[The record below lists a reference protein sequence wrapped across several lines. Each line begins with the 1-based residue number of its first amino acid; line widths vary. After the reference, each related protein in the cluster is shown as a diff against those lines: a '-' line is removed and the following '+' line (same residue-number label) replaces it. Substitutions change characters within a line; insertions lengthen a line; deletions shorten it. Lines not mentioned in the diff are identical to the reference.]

1 MRLPLDIALLKTLQ
15 RGAGRLADE
24 ARDAVRSY
32 VCGQMEA
39 DGSFVNRAGKSDLY
53 YTMFGWMMCHALSIP
68 SDAGKREAYLRQIDP
83 SDLDALHLSVYRQCV
98 LLHDLMKKGLVRA
111 ALNHWGDRHQLEEFM
126 AQFAGHTVGRTLNG
140 TAASLFAS
148 RQTEEDMQE
157 KVREI
162 LALQDQTGGFYANEG
177 AAMPDLLSTAVA
189 LFTLRTLQ
197 WKPRYD
203 ASDFIE
209 AHFQEDG
216 SFMPNLL
223 DEQSDVEYCFYG
235 LLALGAS

>member
-15 RGAGRLADE
+15 RGAGRLAEE
-24 ARDAVRSY
+24 ARDGVRSF
-32 VCGQMEA
+32 VCGQMAA

-68 SDAGKREAYLRQIDP
+68 SDAGKREVYLQQIDP
-83 SDLDALHLSVYRQCV
+83 LDLDALHLSVYRQCV

-111 ALNHWGDRHQLEEFM
+111 ALSHWGDRHQLEEFM
-126 AQFAGHTVGRTLNG
+126 ARFAGHTVGRTLNG
-140 TAASLFAS
+140 TAASMLAS
-148 RQTEEDMQE
+148 RQTEEVKKE
-157 KVREI
+157 KIREI
-162 LALQDQTGGFYANEG
+162 LTLQDQTGGFYANEG

-189 LFTLRTLQ
+189 LFTLRALQ
-197 WKPRYD
+197 QKPRYD
-203 ASDFIE
+203 VSDFIE
-209 AHFQEDG
+209 AHFQDDG

>member
-1 MRLPLDIALLKTLQ
+1 MRLPLDITLLKTLR
-15 RGAGRLADE
+15 RGAGLLADE
-24 ARDAVRSY
+24 ARDRAKSFVGS
-32 VCGQMEA
+32 QMAE

-68 SDAGKREAYLRQIDP
+68 SDTGKREAYLRQIDP
-83 SDLDALHLSVYRQCV
+83 ESLDALHQSVYRQCT

-111 ALNHWGDRHQLEEFM
+111 ALSHWGNRHHLEEFM
-126 AQFAGHTVGRTLNG
+126 ARFAGHTVGRTLNG
-140 TAASLFAS
+140 TAASLFAA
-148 RQTEEDMQE
+148 RQMEEEQQE

-162 LALQDQTGGFYANEG
+162 QALQDQTGGFYANES

-189 LFTLRTLQ
+189 LFTLRTLHWDPQ
-197 WKPRYD
+197 YD

-209 AHFQEDG
+209 AHFQDDG

-223 DEQSDVEYCFYG
+223 DRQSDVEYSFYG